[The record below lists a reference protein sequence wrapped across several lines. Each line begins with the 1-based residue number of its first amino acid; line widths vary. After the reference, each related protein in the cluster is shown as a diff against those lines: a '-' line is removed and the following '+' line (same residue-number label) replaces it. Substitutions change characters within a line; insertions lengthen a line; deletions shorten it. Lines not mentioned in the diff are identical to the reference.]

1 MNYDPLITSL
11 APCDAGCPASP
22 PSPRHPVSLRLSPQL
37 PGILGP
43 AVPQYPAN
51 LLLINTYMAH
61 EMRWS
66 FSNNLLLFGEK
77 YLQLSDWRN
86 RVTHQYPLSESIK
99 WTFLLWLEQ
108 VCSDS
113 SQIEQK
119 HDPLSNFFT
128 KHTCGVEDKIKN
140 IQLKKWSVARLIGLS
155 WGDALWILF
164 SISQARQLS
173 GLLRKIICILL
184 AVLILLL
191 AIYKHLI
198 PPTTG
203 FFNCND
209 PTIWLPYKGDTF
221 STKILISVVFLSF
234 FVFVSNNYEYN
245 EL

>member
-1 MNYDPLITSL
+1 MPVVPPLLPLRVTRCRSASRL
-11 APCDAGCPASP
+11 NCPASLGLQSRSLP
-22 PSPRHPVSLRLSPQL
+22 PTCFLSTLTRH
-37 PGILGP
+37 
-43 AVPQYPAN
+43 
-51 LLLINTYMAH
+51 
-61 EMRWS
+61 MRWDDHFQTIFY
-66 FSNNLLLFGEK
+66 FSVKNIYN
-77 YLQLSDWRN
+77 W
-86 RVTHQYPLSESIK
+86 VTEETEWHIHQYPLSESIK

-209 PTIWLPYKGDTF
+209 PTM
-221 STKILISVVFLSF
+221 
-234 FVFVSNNYEYN
+234 N
-245 EL
+245 